1 MDPDAVRALLVQT
14 VGIDASPDTVWE
26 LVGDVR
32 RMPEWSPSVESTRL
46 RDGFERVELGT
57 QFTNRNTHGELVWT
71 THAEVVRFEPGRA
84 LAFRVEENWAVWSFT
99 LTPTEVSTPLDRPRT
114 RTLLT
119 QRRETPH
126 GISRLSR
133 ELTDDFLGGQ
143 AAWTDTLLAGMRETL
158 DRIKAA
164 AEA

>member
-1 MDPDAVRALLVQT
+1 MDPDAVRPLLVQT
-14 VGIDASPDTVWE
+14 VAIDASPRTVWA
-26 LVGDVR
+26 LVSDVR

-46 RDGFERVELGT
+46 RDGFERVELGA

-99 LTPTEVSTPLDRPRT
+99 LTATDTG
-114 RTLLT
+114 TLLT
-119 QRRETPH
+119 QRRETPE
-126 GISRLSR
+126 GISEVSR
-133 ELTDDFLGGQ
+133 ELTDHFLGGQ
-143 AAWTDTLLAGMRETL
+143 ATWTDTLLAGMRETL

-164 AEA
+164 CEAR